1 MERLVFLKNNEK
13 GVLLDLL
20 RPNLVNFGK
29 WPYLIVGV
37 QVRGF
42 LDLVNFSD
50 ISFWSFNFCKNTN
63 LRNLNLGCF
72 DFITI
77 RRLTTLSKGRLVYCF
92 SSRNRSVP
100 LISFGVK
107 REVKVG
113 KWLFGERAVTAR
125 FRFKTW

>member
-1 MERLVFLKNNEK
+1 LERLVFLKNNEK

-20 RPNLVNFGK
+20 RPNLVDFGK
-29 WPYLIVGV
+29 RLYLMVGV

-50 ISFWSFNFCKNTN
+50 ISFWSFNFCKNIN

-72 DFITI
+72 DFITT
-77 RRLTTLSKGRLVYCF
+77 RHLTTLSKGRLVYCF

-100 LISFGVK
+100 LISFGVE
-107 REVKVG
+107 REAKVG
-113 KWLFGERAVTAR
+113 K
-125 FRFKTW
+125 